1 MIEEIHFYSSCSF
14 YILKEGNSRKK
25 CLNKYSDAKSYGA
38 IACFSEVLSIAS
50 DFTKE
55 NIKFEFDKNIIKES
69 FIEFKKCNGLSY
81 CDLVIRIKNKKDK
94 KSIKDIQE
102 QFISIDNKLIK
113 VHNFKKDNIH
123 YIIYLKFNSEL
134 FDNIKKLIV

>member
-1 MIEEIHFYSSCSF
+1 MIEEIHFYSSCNF

-55 NIKFEFDKNIIKES
+55 NIRFEFDKNIIKES
-69 FIEFKKCNGLSY
+69 FIEFKNYNGLPY

-94 KSIKDIQE
+94 KSIKDIRE
-102 QFISIDNKLIK
+102 QFNSIDNKLIK
-113 VHNFKKDNIH
+113 VHNFKKDNVH